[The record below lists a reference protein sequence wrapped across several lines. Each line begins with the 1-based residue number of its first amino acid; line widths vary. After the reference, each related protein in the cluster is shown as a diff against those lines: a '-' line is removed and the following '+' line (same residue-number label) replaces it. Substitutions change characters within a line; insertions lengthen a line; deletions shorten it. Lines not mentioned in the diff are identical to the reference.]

1 MLPGL
6 YNAGGERNSHKCTI
20 RSSVF
25 SRSTCSYFKK
35 GSKTMAAPAV
45 RPENVKITIEGKDA
59 LPAVFCKNSQS
70 KMGIVVLQEW
80 WGLNQQIQ
88 DEAAEISKDG
98 GFSTI
103 VPDLYRGKLATDNEE
118 ANHLMGD
125 LDWPGAIADIKAC
138 AKYLLSNGCAKVGVT
153 GFCMGGAL
161 SMASAGLI
169 PEVTAAAP
177 FYGICG
183 DGLCDP
189 SKITKPLQCH
199 FGANDAV
206 AGFSCPES
214 QEKLKKKLDEGK
226 VPYEF
231 YSYDAGHAFTNKT
244 GPNFNEEACNT
255 SLRRM
260 YEFFRK
266 QLS

>member
-1 MLPGL
+1 
-6 YNAGGERNSHKCTI
+6 
-20 RSSVF
+20 
-25 SRSTCSYFKK
+25 
-35 GSKTMAAPAV
+35 MAAPAV
-45 RPENVKITIEGKDA
+45 NPVNVKIPTEGKDP
-59 LPAVFCKNSQS
+59 LPAVFCKNTQT
-70 KMGIVVLQEW
+70 KMGVVVLQEW

-88 DEAAEISKDG
+88 DEAAEICKDG
-98 GFSTI
+98 NFSTI

-118 ANHLMGD
+118 ANHLMSN
-125 LDWPGAIADIKAC
+125 LDWQGAINDISAC
-138 AKYLLSNGCAKVGVT
+138 VQYLKTNGCTKVGVT

-169 PEVTAAAP
+169 PDIEAAAP

-206 AGFSCPES
+206 AGFSDPEC
-214 QEKLKKKLDEGK
+214 QEKLKKKLDDGK

-244 GPNFNEEACNT
+244 GPNYNEEACKV

-260 YEFFRK
+260 YDFFRK
-266 QLS
+266 HLS